1 MCSAGCLH
9 VVLASKV
16 LDLILGDFSVPGPVN
31 HFLKDWVLCT
41 ASLPPKRL

>member
-31 HFLKDWVLCT
+31 HFLKDGVLCT